1 MSTKDFE
8 FNQLQEISIK
18 QFNDLNI
25 PIYGTY
31 ENPLFKAKD
40 IGELLGIKNIKDT
53 INGMDENYKLLIKAS
68 VGNTDRCLEQLF
80 LTERGL
86 YKVLMISRKPIAKQF
101 QDWVYDVIIEI
112 RKTGEYKLQRKVEN
126 EIKSTTLIENYLNKS
141 VVYIGTVKEMENGNG
156 NNNNNNSKIVKYGIT
171 RCVKDTLDRH
181 RKSYGDQFYFNYMIE
196 CAYKDVVERRLQTHN
211 DLVSRHV
218 REFDGKKCN
227 ELLRLD
233 KHFTIDNLI
242 TIIKTLQESMESRYD
257 REIELEREK
266 TKQMQINLEL
276 KRMEFELKKIE
287 LQMLYKHPVQ
297 TQPPILTPNIINQN
311 VTNIDNNDNVTNVDD
326 NDNNNVYTTDG
337 NLGNITIY
345 EEFIN
350 TCTRYSPNPSD
361 KISME
366 TLYSSFCNWII
377 IKDPNFPIMY
387 RCDFTKSIRKTNGIN
402 YKASLKINNLKTS
415 GITNRV
421 FY

>member
-1 MSTKDFE
+1 MSITEFE

-25 PIYGTY
+25 KIYGTY

-40 IGELLGIKNIKDT
+40 IGELLGIKKIRDT
-53 INGMDENYKLLIKAS
+53 VSNLDEECKVILDAGTTG
-68 VGNTDRCLEQLF
+68 GNREQWF

-112 RKTGEYKLQRKVEN
+112 RKTGEYKLQQKVEN

-141 VVYIGTVKEMENGNG
+141 VVYIGTVKEMDNGDRNKNE
-156 NNNNNNSKIVKYGIT
+156 NNNDSKIVKYGIT

-181 RKSYGDQFYFNYMIE
+181 RKTYGHQFYFNYMTE
-196 CAYKDVVERRLQTHN
+196 CGYKDVVERRIQTYN

-233 KHFTIDNLI
+233 NNFTINNLI

-257 REIELEREK
+257 REIELAREKTQMEREK
-266 TKQMQINLEL
+266 TKQKELDVKLEI
-276 KRMEFELKKIE
+276 KRMEFELRKLE
-287 LQMLYKHPVQ
+287 LEKS
-297 TQPPILTPNIINQN
+297 IITS
-311 VTNIDNNDNVTNVDD
+311 TNK
-326 NDNNNVYTTDG
+326 YSS
-337 NLGNITIY
+337 IY
-345 EEFIN
+345 EEFID
-350 TCTRYSPNPSD
+350 TCTSYSGNSDD
-361 KISME
+361 KISMK
-366 TLYSSFCNWII
+366 TLYSSFCDWVKVKQLNIPLMHVS
-377 IKDPNFPIMY
+377 K
-387 RCDFTKSIRKTNGIN
+387 FTKSITQINGVHYKNSLRIKKIKTTGI
-402 YKASLKINNLKTS
+402 INRII
-415 GITNRV
+415 IT
-421 FY
+421 F